1 IPYEVSHTINARWVD
16 DHLEIRPIL
25 TSVNPEIKAEIST
38 PKGIVRIEMKKTE
51 KAIELKAESKNKI
64 EVIAWLENQ
73 EKICI
78 KTDKKTAENLH
89 SVTK

>member
-38 PKGIVRIEMKKTE
+38 PKGIVKLNITKVGEEIKLKT
-51 KAIELKAESKNKI
+51 ESKNRMKV
-64 EVIAWLENQ
+64 VI
-73 EKICI
+73 
-78 KTDKKTAENLH
+78 KK
-89 SVTK
+89 